1 MRFAVG
7 FAIMVAM
14 VGVFAIAVGSHVADE
29 IDRLWGGVTSNLEGV
44 FRNANR

>member
-14 VGVFAIAVGSHVADE
+14 VGVFAIAVGAHVADE
-29 IDRLWGGVTSNLEGV
+29 IDRLWSNVNEKLGRAME
-44 FRNANR
+44 